1 MMPLTTNELHLFHKT
16 DRALFCRLMFKQ
28 NLSITQ
34 ALLVMGVWLWL
45 EYTNYPNII
54 STMMQLSDS
63 LVKSLSNE
71 ALTCLD
77 TLAAFKNP
85 PIPKDGGLPLTKILV
100 QKDITL
106 KLFIMKRYTA
116 IAGIKS
122 VLNNICA
129 RVFKD
134 ILQNILSTT
143 YYNYNYN
150 YNNYYKYN
158 YNYTN
163 VASTSRAR
171 SSNSRPFVVP
181 GFPHP
186 LFGDFVVPNGVED
199 LDLLDAKIWS
209 NKGPCDDVTEEDKTM
224 FITFSRGF
232 PVSEEEV
239 RELFIT
245 DYGYGS
251 VVEIVMGNYAANN
264 QSMFATMVLNGVA
277 MVDEILQ
284 GLRLAKLRANGK
296 DIWVRKYDRRN

>member
-1 MMPLTTNELHLFHKT
+1 
-16 DRALFCRLMFKQ
+16 
-28 NLSITQ
+28 
-34 ALLVMGVWLWL
+34 MGVWLWL

-77 TLAAFKNP
+77 TLAAFENP

-134 ILQNILSTT
+134 IF
-143 YYNYNYN
+143 
-150 YNNYYKYN
+150 
-158 YNYTN
+158 
-163 VASTSRAR
+163 TSRAR